1 MNGNCTSKPTWQCRT
16 VGVVHGASIST
27 PTSMIKRMYEHRLSS
42 LSEVLLTYSALSL
55 IWYVWTEY
63 LKPL

>member
-1 MNGNCTSKPTWQCRT
+1 METVQVSQLGNVEQLVYMEQVFPL
-16 VGVVHGASIST
+16 

-42 LSEVLLTYSALSL
+42 LNEVLLTYSALSL

>member
-16 VGVVHGASIST
+16 VGVHVGVEILA
-27 PTSMIKRMYEHRLSS
+27 PSMIKRMYEHRLSS

>member
-1 MNGNCTSKPTWQCRT
+1 MNGNCTSKPTWHCRT
-16 VGVVHGASIST
+16 VGVHGASIST
-27 PTSMIKRMYEHRLSS
+27 LTSMIKRMYEHRLSS
-42 LSEVLLTYSALSL
+42 LNEVLLTYSALSL

>member
-16 VGVVHGASIST
+16 VGVHGASIST
-27 PTSMIKRMYEHRLSS
+27 PTSMIKRMYEHCLSS
-42 LSEVLLTYSALSL
+42 LNEVLLTYSALSL